1 MSHPDRCP
9 YCGSI
14 SEGTL
19 RPEDLIP
26 AFAEALIVRLEELE
40 QEQHVRNRSSG
51 ELRRA
56 IADLEEVELRMAA
69 PGYYESEDP
78 DEDLQWLEELLE
90 HYAPPGHW
98 FGAHPGD
105 GAAFGFWPLDLLE
118 EGDVGGAA
126 GGDPRPAASGRADI
140 EAAAPSRATSSSPSP
155 LPEYGDTHVETWFE
169 RDRAH
174 VALYDSRT
182 QSLLVEWWDD
192 DVAQAVEDGFLDRRD
207 YHRSA
212 YDYARHLAGAGDAE

>member
-1 MSHPDRCP
+1 MPHPDRCP

-19 RPEDLIP
+19 KPEDLIP
-26 AFAEALIVRLEELE
+26 AFAEALAIRLEELE
-40 QEQHVRNRSSG
+40 KEQQTRNRSSG
-51 ELRRA
+51 ELQRA
-56 IADLEEVELRMAA
+56 VEDLEQVELRLAA
-69 PGYYESEDP
+69 PDYFESGDA

-105 GAAFGFWPLDLLE
+105 GADFGFWPLDLLGE
-118 EGDVGGAA
+118 AE
-126 GGDPRPAASGRADI
+126 PAAVGNEDADRP
-140 EAAAPSRATSSSPSP
+140 ELAAASPIASTPAAT
-155 LPEYGDTHVETWFE
+155 LPAFADTHVETWFE

-174 VALYDSRT
+174 VALYDSQT
-182 QSLLVEWWDD
+182 QALLAEWWDD
-192 DVAQAVEDGFLDRRD
+192 DVTQALEDGFLDARD

-212 YDYARHLAGAGDAE
+212 YEYARHLAGGDAE

>member
-1 MSHPDRCP
+1 MPHPDRCP

-26 AFAEALIVRLEELE
+26 AFAEALGIRLDELE
-40 QEQHVRNRSSG
+40 KEQRTRSRSSG
-51 ELRRA
+51 ELQRA
-56 IADLEEVELRMAA
+56 LKDLENVELRIGASD
-69 PGYYESEDP
+69 YYESEEA
-78 DEDLQWLEELLE
+78 DEDLQWLQELLE

-105 GAAFGFWPLDLLE
+105 GAAFGFWPLDLLDE
-118 EGDVGGAA
+118 EGVERNDESGPHPSGARGASVVVGAPA
-126 GGDPRPAASGRADI
+126 GEPV
-140 EAAAPSRATSSSPSP
+140 ATP
-155 LPEYGDTHVETWFE
+155 LPNFAETHVETWFE

-182 QSLLVEWWDD
+182 QDLIAEWWDE
-192 DVAQAVEDGFLDRRD
+192 DVTQAIEDGFLNARD

-212 YDYARHLAGAGDAE
+212 YEYARHLAGDGSE

>member
-1 MSHPDRCP
+1 
-9 YCGSI
+9 
-14 SEGTL
+14 
-19 RPEDLIP
+19 
-26 AFAEALIVRLEELE
+26 LE
-40 QEQHVRNRSSG
+40 QERHIRNRSSG
-51 ELRRA
+51 ELGRA

-69 PGYYESEDP
+69 PGYYESEDA

-118 EGDVGGAA
+118 EGGNGEAEDGV
-126 GGDPRPAASGRADI
+126 PNPAADDDTDREVATPGRGTST
-140 EAAAPSRATSSSPSP
+140 APSPF
-155 LPEYGDTHVETWFE
+155 PEYGDTHVETWFE

-182 QSLLVEWWDD
+182 QTVLGEWWDD

-212 YDYARHLAGAGDAE
+212 YDYARHLAGAGAAE